1 LLLLS
6 RHYTIPQ
13 PSSLFSGRVSY
24 VYPKPTSDHKS
35 SYLWL
40 PKYLGSQVH
49 AITPGLFVDMGCS
62 LTTPQPSTPQ
72 TTVLPISASRAAE
85 HRCEPHRLALND
97 VFDESDLFYHTLKR
111 HSSLA
116 AATLPLVSSPCG
128 VAFTVLSQHVEISS
142 WSFVSPRC
150 CLHPRLQN
158 SESWLVLISTSQ
170 ICYPLGGKCL
180 P

>member
-1 LLLLS
+1 MGSRILTPTLSQAFPLKRNGKTLNDGFFVCLLLLS

-116 AATLPLVSSPCG
+116 AATLPLVSSP
-128 VAFTVLSQHVEISS
+128 VA
-142 WSFVSPRC
+142 
-150 CLHPRLQN
+150 
-158 SESWLVLISTSQ
+158 
-170 ICYPLGGKCL
+170 
-180 P
+180 